1 MTIAF
6 LVFGKDILNFQQA
19 IFSILTILPKI
30 NKNERVVV
38 VTDSPEYFKIL
49 NDKITV
55 LEVDEKTFENWK
67 GQYNF
72 FWRIKI
78 RALQMI
84 ADKWK
89 DDHILYLDSDTF
101 LFGSLDSIRLNLN
114 SGINMMHTDEGKLSE
129 LASKTERTMWK
140 QLKGRTYG
148 NITIDSNK
156 CMWNAGVVAIA
167 SANRDKLDLAL
178 TICDEMCKEN
188 ITPRLIEQLAL
199 SLAMN
204 EPIDLLAAENEIGHY
219 WGNKIEWNQKIN
231 LLLLNNL
238 LRNQTLEHLIE
249 EVNEINFEKTPIRVK
264 ISSTKLR
271 LGKKLSKI
279 FPDKMNVYITSLNQE

>member
-30 NKNERVVV
+30 DKNERVVV

-49 NDKITV
+49 NDRITV
-55 LEVDEKTFENWK
+55 LEVDEMTFENWK

-89 DDHILYLDSDTF
+89 GDHILYLDSDTF
-101 LFGSLDSIRLNLN
+101 LFGNLESIILNLN
-114 SGINMMHTDEGKLSE
+114 SGINMMHKNEGKLSE
-129 LASKTERTMWK
+129 LPTKTERVMWK

-167 SANRDKLDLAL
+167 GVNRDKLDLAL
-178 TICDEMCKEN
+178 TICDEMCKEKV
-188 ITPRLIEQLAL
+188 TPRLIEQLAL

-204 EPIDLLAAENEIGHY
+204 EPIDLLAANNEIGHY

-238 LRNQTLEHLIE
+238 LRNRTLEHLIE
-249 EVNEINFEKTPIRVK
+249 EVKKIDFKETPIRVK
-264 ISSTKLR
+264 MSTTRLR
-271 LGKKLSKI
+271 LEKQLFKI
-279 FPDKMNVYITSLNQE
+279 LPDRMHTYITSVNQE

>member
-6 LVFGKDILNFQQA
+6 LVFGKEILNFQQA

-67 GQYNF
+67 GEYNF

-78 RALQMI
+78 MALQMI

-101 LFGSLDSIRLNLN
+101 LFGNLDSIRLNLN
-114 SGINMMHTDEGKLSE
+114 AGINMMHTNEGKLSE
-129 LASKTERTMWK
+129 LTTKTERAMWK
-140 QLKGRTYG
+140 QLKGRTYA
-148 NITIDSNK
+148 NITIDSDK

-167 SANRDKLDLAL
+167 GTNRDKLDVAL
-178 TICDEMCKEN
+178 KICDEMCKEN
-188 ITPRLIEQLAL
+188 VTPRLIEQLAL

-204 EPIDLLAAENEIGHY
+204 EPNDLLAAENEIGHY
-219 WGNKIEWNQKIN
+219 WGNKKTWNKKIN
-231 LLLLNNL
+231 KLLLNHL
-238 LRNQTLEHLIE
+238 MRSLTLEHLIE
-249 EVNEINFEKTPIRVK
+249 EVKEMNFEKTPIWVK
-264 ISSTKLR
+264 TSSTKLKLEKR
-271 LGKKLSKI
+271 LSKM
-279 FPDKMNVYITSLNQE
+279 FPDKMNLYITSKNQE

>member
-19 IFSILTILPKI
+19 IFSILTILPKMD
-30 NKNERVVV
+30 KNERIVVI
-38 VTDSPEYFKIL
+38 TDVPEYFKIL
-49 NDKITV
+49 DDKIIV

-67 GQYNF
+67 GEYNF

-78 RALQMI
+78 MALQML

-89 DDHILYLDSDTF
+89 DNHILYLDSDTF

-114 SGINMMHTDEGKLSE
+114 SGINMMHTNEGKLSE

-148 NITIDSNK
+148 NITIDSNT

-167 SANRDKLDLAL
+167 STNRDKLDLAL

-188 ITPRLIEQLAL
+188 VTPRLIEQLAL

-204 EPIDLLAAENEIGHY
+204 KPMDLLAAENEIGHY
-219 WGNKIEWNQKIN
+219 WGNKKTWNKIIN
-231 LLLLNNL
+231 KLLLNNL
-238 LRNQTLEHLIE
+238 MRSLTLEHLID
-249 EVNEINFEKTPIRVK
+249 EVKEINFEKTPIRVK
-264 ISSTKLR
+264 TSSTKLR
-271 LGKKLSKI
+271 LEKKLSKM
-279 FPDKMNVYITSLNQE
+279 FPDKLHLYITSENQK

>member
-19 IFSILTILPKI
+19 IFSILTILPKMD
-30 NKNERVVV
+30 KNERIVVI
-38 VTDSPEYFKIL
+38 TDVPEYFKML
-49 NDKITV
+49 GDKITV
-55 LEVDEKTFENWK
+55 LEVDEKIFENWK
-67 GQYNF
+67 GEYNF

-78 RALQMI
+78 MALQMI

-89 DDHILYLDSDTF
+89 NDHVLYLDSDTF
-101 LFGSLDSIRLNLN
+101 LFGNLEGIRLNLN
-114 SGINMMHTDEGKLSE
+114 SGINMMHTNEGKLSE

-148 NITIDSNK
+148 NITIDNNT

-167 SANRDKLDLAL
+167 GANRDKLDLAL

-188 ITPRLIEQLAL
+188 VTPRLIEQLAL

-204 EPIDLLAAENEIGHY
+204 EPMDLLAAENEIGHY
-219 WGNKIEWNQKIN
+219 WGNKKTWNKIINKLLLIN
-231 LLLLNNL
+231 LMRSL
-238 LRNQTLEHLIE
+238 TLEHLID
-249 EVNEINFEKTPIRVK
+249 EVKEIKFDKTPIRVK
-264 ISSTKLR
+264 TSSTKLK
-271 LGKKLSKI
+271 LEKKLSKI
-279 FPDKMNVYITSLNQE
+279 FPDKMHMYITSENQK

>member
-1 MTIAF
+1 MIIAF
-6 LVFGKDILNFQQA
+6 FVVGEDIINFQQA

-30 NKNERVVV
+30 DKNDRIVVI
-38 VTDSPEYFKIL
+38 TDIPEYFKIL
-49 NDKITV
+49 DDKITV
-55 LEVDEKTFENWK
+55 LEVDEKTLDNWK

-78 RALQMI
+78 MSLQMI

-101 LFGSLDSIRLNLN
+101 LFGSFESLRLNLD
-114 SGINMMHTDEGKLSE
+114 SSINMMHTNEGKLSK

-148 NITIDSNK
+148 NITIDSNT

-188 ITPRLIEQLAL
+188 VTPRLIEQLAL

-204 EPIDLLAAENEIGHY
+204 EPMDLLAAENEIGHY
-219 WGNKIEWNQKIN
+219 WGNKETWNIIIN
-231 LLLLNNL
+231 KLLLNNSM
-238 LRNQTLEHLIE
+238 RNLPLEHLIK
-249 EVNEINFEKTPIRVK
+249 EVKEINFEKTPIRVK
-264 ISSTKLR
+264 TSNTKLK
-271 LGKKLSKI
+271 LENKLSKI
-279 FPDKMNVYITSLNQE
+279 FPDKMHLYITSKNQK